1 MKTAIALAA
10 AAFLLAAPAAR
21 ATEPAA
27 EPSKVAATA
36 DAKVTIPVGG
46 MTCGGC
52 VNNVTGKLKAVE
64 GVKTV
69 EVNLEAKR
77 AVVTYDAGKCSTK
90 ALVAAIADA
99 GFEPGTPVA
108 N

>member
-27 EPSKVAATA
+27 APAAATA
-36 DAKVTIPVGG
+36 DATVTIPVGG

-64 GVKTV
+64 GVKSV

-77 AVVTYDAGKCSTK
+77 AVVTYDAGKCSPK